1 MSSDWKQAEF
11 CQNLYF
17 VTNNLKIGHKNKKNY
32 YCKAKNQIFMVW
44 NVHCYSTVL
53 LQNKQTKYTT

>member
-17 VTNNLKIGHKNKKNY
+17 VTNNLKIGQKNQKNY
-32 YCKAKNQIFMVW
+32 YSKAKNQIFMV
-44 NVHCYSTVL
+44 
-53 LQNKQTKYTT
+53 